1 MPHGPIDFKMG
12 LICFKI
18 HHSRVVLSAFLILE
32 MISDTCSS
40 KQQLAVS
47 SSWKQG
53 LGFPDQMSSVLDHR
67 SQQLEP
73 EPQVLASLVRNG
85 LR

>member
-12 LICFKI
+12 LICIKI

-32 MISDTCSS
+32 MILDTLGS

-53 LGFPDQMSSVLDHR
+53 LTFPDQES
-67 SQQLEP
+67 
-73 EPQVLASLVRNG
+73 
-85 LR
+85 

>member
-1 MPHGPIDFKMG
+1 MEAGEPMPHGLIDFKMG
-12 LICFKI
+12 HFCFKI

-32 MISDTCSS
+32 TISDTCGS

-53 LGFPDQMSSVLDHR
+53 LSFPDQMY
-67 SQQLEP
+67 
-73 EPQVLASLVRNG
+73 
-85 LR
+85 